1 MALCHVISW
10 FDIRCRLDIL
20 MEEAFKK
27 ESESAESNDENYN
40 DIRNFLS
47 KLYTPD
53 TEAVVNFGAWYPP
66 LTFDSWDKPDKPWFE
81 QTPYARPFVGGT
93 KIENYS
99 LTLSNFNVKKISI
112 FNTISSKF
120 EMFYRLHDR

>member
-1 MALCHVISW
+1 MQASHFGRSAGALGMALCHVISW

-20 MEEAFKK
+20 FEEAFNK
-27 ESESAESNDENYN
+27 ESESTESNDENYN

-66 LTFDSWDKPDKPWFE
+66 LTFESWDKPDKPWFE
-81 QTPYARPFVGGT
+81 QTPYSRPFVGGKKSKT
-93 KIENYS
+93 IHSLYS
-99 LTLSNFNVKKISI
+99 DIT
-112 FNTISSKF
+112 
-120 EMFYRLHDR
+120 

>member
-20 MEEAFKK
+20 FEEAFNK
-27 ESESAESNDENYN
+27 ESESTESNDANYN

-81 QTPYARPFVGGT
+81 QTPYSRSFVGGT

-99 LTLSNFNVKKISI
+99 FTLFRYNVIKKTPILYLT
-112 FNTISSKF
+112 SSKC
-120 EMFYRLHDR
+120 